1 MRLIFLLLLLT
12 RLYADAFTPYLESSD
27 KAEVYA
33 QELLDAEKSE
43 EALAFIEQAREKYSN
58 NAKIMVFGGDAAVG
72 MDDLDL
78 AKQYYQAAINLSSE
92 EELEA
97 IIQDHIEGGYIKEA
111 SILLDDAKGVYPKN
125 AVLLVFSGRTAY
137 EMGDLT
143 SARNNYLLALEL
155 DPNNEIAA
163 ANINQIESQAEATE
177 NKVVTGV
184 LQYLGD
190 KGLDFLMIFLAFLGG
205 ELLAKKQVV
214 CESRN
219 IVNTVNRY
227 LNKKYGKTYTSQ
239 YKGYDRPFCL
249 FVTLLNF
256 MTVAGA
262 IMVVWLFLT
271 MTTELFSSL
280 LYIDLTVMTED
291 DLLSFSG
298 ISFLLILLAVLFSSF
313 LMSFL
318 KGFRDVDE
326 QFFNAVELLQN
337 SALEGQ
343 FTVLREACSL
353 ITTSKYAEAETAC
366 VLDQCYSAEA
376 KEIITKAFD
385 DLNKKKE
392 KDEA

>member
-1 MRLIFLLLLLT
+1 MRFIFLFLLLT
-12 RLYADAFTPYLESSD
+12 CLYADTFTLHLKNSD
-27 KAEVYA
+27 QAEVYA
-33 QELLDAEKSE
+33 QELLDAEKSK
-43 EALAFIEQAREKYSN
+43 EALSFIEQAREKYSN

-72 MDDLDL
+72 VGDLDL
-78 AKQYYQAAINLSSE
+78 AKQYYQAAINLCSE

-97 IIQDHIEGGYIKEA
+97 IIQDQIEGGYIKEA
-111 SILLDDAKGVYPKN
+111 SVLLEDAKGVYPKN

-143 SARNNYLLALEL
+143 TARNNYLLALDI

-177 NKVVTGV
+177 NKVVSGV
-184 LQYLGD
+184 LEYLGD

-227 LNKKYGKTYTSQ
+227 LRKKYSTGYVSKR
-239 YKGYDRPFCL
+239 KGYDRPFCL
-249 FVTLLNF
+249 FVAWLNY

-271 MTTELFSSL
+271 MTTEIFSSL
-280 LYIDLTVMTED
+280 LYIDLTVMTEHD
-291 DLLSFSG
+291 FIYFSLK
-298 ISFLLILLAVLFSSF
+298 SFLVIFASVLVFSIV
-313 LMSFL
+313 MNVI
-318 KGFRDVDE
+318 KGIKNVDE
-326 QFFNAVELLQN
+326 QFLNAVELLQA
-337 SALEGQ
+337 SALEGK
-343 FTVLREACSL
+343 FVVLREACSL
-353 ITTSKYAEAETAC
+353 ITTSQYAEAEIAC
-366 VLDQCYSAEA
+366 VLDQCYSDEA
-376 KEIITKAFD
+376 QEIIVKVFE

-392 KDEA
+392 ENEA